1 MKWAMKVIRFFKS
14 RTRLVAWWFLLNQ
27 NFVKKVFNVGCYL
40 FM

>member
-27 NFVKKVFNVGCYL
+27 NFVKKYSTLAAICS
-40 FM
+40 